1 MTVYVKAADVADEIA
16 GRLADILVANGAE
29 TNIGAK
35 VFRGRRALPGDD
47 EPPCSVLIEGG
58 DEVEDTAGRS
68 STALIKVKQVYMI
81 DGFDACDPQNP
92 NTKAHAII
100 RDIKRALFKDGRT
113 FGGKVVEVAYMGRDI
128 GPRPDGVAL
137 VQARVMI
144 EVSFAEDLANP

>member
-1 MTVYVKAADVADEIA
+1 MTVYVKAADVAGEIVT
-16 GRLADILVANGAE
+16 RLEGITLTNGAE

-35 VFRGRRALPGDD
+35 VFRGRRSLPGDD
-47 EPPCSVLIEGG
+47 EPPCCVLIEGG
-58 DEVEDTAGRS
+58 DEVEDSAGRTQ
-68 STALIKVKQVYMI
+68 TALIKVKQVYMI
-81 DGFDACDPQNP
+81 DGFDACDPNNP
-92 NTKAHAII
+92 NVKAHAII
-100 RDIKRALFKDGRT
+100 RDLKRALFKDGRT